1 MAGDTPVGGG
11 TVDRFRGGDSVGRG
25 AADRYAPAAQRS
37 AGSGLRS
44 LRRAIQSPPSE
55 NSDNRASPIV
65 GISLRLPRNRRS
77 DVPLH
82 GACRGRGAESW
93 QAAWNIADRGY
104 KVSGVGC
111 PACTMNQIGDS
122 GFCRGDYR
130 GIQAWFRECPKG
142 SQSKPLFLH
151 RRSDGR
157 GYQSPVAF
165 RQGLL

>member
-55 NSDNRASPIV
+55 NSDNRATPIV

-82 GACRGRGAESW
+82 GACRGRGAGRW
-93 QAAWNIADRGY
+93 QAAWNIADRGGY
-104 KVSGVGC
+104 GVRSWLPC
-111 PACTMNQIGDS
+111 LHHEPNR
-122 GFCRGDYR
+122 GFRILQGR
-130 GIQAWFRECPKG
+130 LPG
-142 SQSKPLFLH
+142 H
-151 RRSDGR
+151 SDL
-157 GYQSPVAF
+157 V
-165 RQGLL
+165 L

>member
-1 MAGDTPVGGG
+1 MAGDDSVGGG
-11 TVDRFRGGDSVGRG
+11 T
-25 AADRYAPAAQRS
+25 ADRYAPAAQRS

-44 LRRAIQSPPSE
+44 LRRAMQSPPSG
-55 NSDNRASPIV
+55 NSDNRASLGSRNFLYGCREIAAVTSRSTAPVV
-65 GISLRLPRNRRS
+65 GAGQGVGRPRGILPTGG
-77 DVPLH
+77 DTM
-82 GACRGRGAESW
+82 
-93 QAAWNIADRGY
+93 
-104 KVSGVGC
+104 SGVGC

-130 GIQAWFRECPKG
+130 DIQAWFRECPKG

-151 RRSDGR
+151 RRSDGL